1 MSRVLVTGGMSGI
14 GRATCELLRAEG
26 VEAFSGDIAPDADV
40 ELDVTSEQSWSDAID
55 RLGDFDGLVNCAG
68 IRTSFP
74 IVEMARLEIERLLA
88 INLVGPMIGT
98 GAVARAWRAVG
109 HGGSIVNVGS
119 LNARL
124 SPFPNQSHYAA
135 SKGGLLAYT
144 RAAAVE
150 LAASGIRVNA
160 VVPGPIE
167 TPLTAARF
175 KDGSAQALV
184 DARVPLARG
193 GRPSEVAEVIAFLL
207 SERSSYVNGAAFN
220 VDGGMG
226 AT

>member
-26 VEAFSGDIAPDADV
+26 VEAFSGDIAPGADV

-98 GAVARAWRAVG
+98 GAAARAWRAAG

-119 LNARL
+119 LNARV

-135 SKGGLLAYT
+135 SKGGLLAFSGQT
-144 RAAAVE
+144 RVE
-150 LAASGIRVNA
+150 GDALPFVDYWVDRRGDRRRPNSTANH
-160 VVPGPIE
+160 PN
-167 TPLTAARF
+167 AARR
-175 KDGSAQALV
+175 GQSWRRVRGRCGLGVVMRLV
-184 DARVPLARG
+184 CHSRSIG
-193 GRPSEVAEVIAFLL
+193 HTWI
-207 SERSSYVNGAAFN
+207 RSS
-220 VDGGMG
+220 MR
-226 AT
+226 